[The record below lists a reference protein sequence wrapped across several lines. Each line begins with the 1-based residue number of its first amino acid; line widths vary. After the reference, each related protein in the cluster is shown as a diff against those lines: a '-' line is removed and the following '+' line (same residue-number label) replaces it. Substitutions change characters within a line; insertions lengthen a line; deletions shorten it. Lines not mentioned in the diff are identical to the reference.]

1 MKSSESMEKEAAIKM
16 FLRLVEKR
24 GLKYTTYIGDGD
36 SSSYGMVA
44 QALGEKWS
52 DQDVVVKEDCIGHIQ
67 KRMESNLRKYKT
79 EKKAKKLD
87 DWQTVGGK
95 GRLTK
100 VVNDKLQNYYGA
112 AIRQNV
118 GNLRKMQDAVWAIFK
133 YFIILLKLVMKL

>member
-1 MKSSESMEKEAAIKM
+1 
-16 FLRLVEKR
+16 
-24 GLKYTTYIGDGD
+24 
-36 SSSYGMVA
+36 
-44 QALGEKWS
+44 
-52 DQDVVVKEDCIGHIQ
+52 
-67 KRMESNLRKYKT
+67 MESNLRKYKT

-118 GNLRKMQDAVWAIFK
+118 GNLRKMQDAV
-133 YFIILLKLVMKL
+133 